1 MALGP
6 VVSGSRLSEDEV
18 VGPED
23 LAVGS
28 GPDRVHGTGFEVN
41 KNGPWDVLAAGGF
54 VVVHVDTL
62 QLRKEKSF
70 LNIANDLNKVAH
82 LSLKTAVSNT
92 IKVSLKLRDYL
103 NSLD

>member
-6 VVSGSRLSEDEV
+6 VVAGSRLSEDEV

-28 GPDRVHGTGFEVN
+28 RPDRVHGTGFEVN

-70 LNIANDLNKVAH
+70 LNIAND
-82 LSLKTAVSNT
+82 
-92 IKVSLKLRDYL
+92 
-103 NSLD
+103 